1 MFLLLQTENSYFFNF
16 FEQSPEHEWE
26 WWEFF
31 FHLCSFIC
39 TVALKAWWRL
49 ETSEY
54 FCLQKLK
61 DLWKTNSNSIF
72 YAAGLAVC
80 WKLNFLALACPAL
93 HKMSYASIDIL
104 EQASGDKNL
113 MLTSRKMADFAD
125 WVVVNNMLAV
135 DKLQDTIVSLFFL
148 PTSPNPR

>member
-1 MFLLLQTENSYFFNF
+1 
-16 FEQSPEHEWE
+16 
-26 WWEFF
+26 
-31 FHLCSFIC
+31 
-39 TVALKAWWRL
+39 
-49 ETSEY
+49 
-54 FCLQKLK
+54 
-61 DLWKTNSNSIF
+61 
-72 YAAGLAVC
+72 
-80 WKLNFLALACPAL
+80 
-93 HKMSYASIDIL
+93 MSYASIDIL

>member
-1 MFLLLQTENSYFFNF
+1 MVRVFLPFMLFYLHCGTEGLVEIGIIRVFLSAETEGPMENQF
-16 FEQSPEHEWE
+16 QQHL
-26 WWEFF
+26 
-31 FHLCSFIC
+31 LCSWIGSF
-39 TVALKAWWRL
+39 
-49 ETSEY
+49 
-54 FCLQKLK
+54 
-61 DLWKTNSNSIF
+61 
-72 YAAGLAVC
+72 
-80 WKLNFLALACPAL
+80 NFLALACPAL

-113 MLTSRKMADFAD
+113 MLTSRKMAGFAD